1 MYIYTWI
8 RKRGRDTSPA
18 GDCST
23 ADGVC
28 LRICIIII
36 KVRLRRFFF
45 FYTYNNI
52 TYTFVFMRS
61 VETII
66 YVGRR
71 GFRGVER
78 TVVGRCGVGR
88 EKKNNGLPDVFT
100 VFILYI
106 RTYVCIY
113 YIRVER
119 STTSPSSFFKKKC
132 FFFLLFLFVYYV
144 HM

>member
-1 MYIYTWI
+1 MDTKTGQRHVPGRRLLDCRWCIPTYMYNNNKGT
-8 RKRGRDTSPA
+8 
-18 GDCST
+18 T
-23 ADGVC
+23 ATV
-28 LRICIIII
+28 
-36 KVRLRRFFF
+36 FF

-113 YIRVER
+113 YIYIYIRVER